1 MEESLSYDVSMFQ
14 DTFEHEF
21 TFLNGFLRNVHR
33 FATRPAMTCPLRG
46 RTWAYPELNRD
57 VNRLAHALASD
68 GVSRGEVVMYQLMNS
83 PEFVFAYLAPQK
95 LRAINCPIN
104 FKLSHSETAW
114 MIDDSKP
121 AVFIYDADGRET
133 AEQALAMASHR
144 PRRVVMVDAAG
155 ARGPARGHVPYSEYV
170 ADRPETEPDA
180 GGRMHI
186 YDEVTRLYTSGT
198 SGQPKGV
205 PMNNVN
211 EVLSAHDVIMHFPLA
226 PTDRTM
232 NMSPW
237 FHRGG
242 IHAGGPTAA
251 LYVGAEMVILRQFT
265 PRTCLEYAEKY
276 GVSFLVGAPPMLKLL
291 SATQQ
296 KSPFDLSALKGIVTM
311 GAPLGREDCI
321 RFHETLTPNIFNG
334 YGTSEAFWN
343 TFLRPADL
351 PEMAGS
357 AGRACTD
364 DDVAVVK
371 VFPDRRAEPHE
382 TVAKDNQ
389 EVGEVIVR
397 APGKSAYTYVGDEAD
412 SNRVFHDGW
421 LYIGDMATWDENEF
435 ITIVGRKNNM
445 IVSAGENIHP
455 VQVEEVLAMHPKVQE
470 SVVVGV
476 PDELRGETVV
486 AYVVKEDQS
495 LTARELAAHCSD
507 RAILAP
513 YKRPRYYR
521 FVDELPYTATGKKKH
536 YVVRQMA
543 AEERDR
549 GVFERG

>member
-1 MEESLSYDVSMFQ
+1 MEDGHTYDVSMFRE
-14 DTFEHEF
+14 TFEHGF
-21 TFLNGFLRNVHR
+21 TFIHGFLRNVHR
-33 FATRPAMTCPLRG
+33 FAGRPAMTCPLRD
-46 RTWAYPELNRD
+46 RTWTYAALDRD
-57 VNRLAHALASD
+57 VNRLAHALAAD
-68 GVSRGEVVMYQLMNS
+68 GVGRNEVVMYQLMNS

-95 LRAINCPIN
+95 LGAINCPIN
-104 FKLSHSETAW
+104 FKLSHAETAW
-114 MIDDSKP
+114 IIDDSRP
-121 AVFIYDADGRET
+121 AVFVYDAEGRET
-133 AEQALAMASHR
+133 AEAALAMARHR
-144 PRRVVMVDAAG
+144 PRRVVMVDPAG
-155 ARGPARGHVPYSEYV
+155 EARPPEGHVRFSDYLHERDDEPERE
-170 ADRPETEPDA
+170 RPA
-180 GGRMHI
+180 HI

-198 SGQPKGV
+198 TGRPKGV
-205 PMNNVN
+205 PMNHVI

-242 IHAGGPTAA
+242 IHAGGPTPS
-251 LYVGAEMVILRQFT
+251 LYVGAEMVILRQFA
-265 PRTCLEYAEKY
+265 PRTCLEYVEKY

-382 TVAKDNQ
+382 TVARDNR

-397 APGKSAYTYVGDEAD
+397 APGKSAYTYVNNEAE
-412 SNRVFHDGW
+412 SARVFHDGW

-435 ITIVGRKNNM
+435 VTIVGRKNNM

-455 VQVEEVLAMHPKVQE
+455 VQVEEVLDMHPKVQE

-486 AYVVKEDQS
+486 AYVVRADDS
-495 LTARELAAHCSD
+495 LTAKELAAHCSD

-521 FVDELPYTATGKKKH
+521 FIDELPYTATGKKKH

-549 GVFERG
+549 DVFERG